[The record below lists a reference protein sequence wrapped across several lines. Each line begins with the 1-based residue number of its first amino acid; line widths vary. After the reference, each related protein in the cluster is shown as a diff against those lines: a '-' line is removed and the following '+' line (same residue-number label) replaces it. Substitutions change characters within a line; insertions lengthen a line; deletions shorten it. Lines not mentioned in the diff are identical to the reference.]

1 MSVKKPLFVFFGTPD
16 LSVSVLDALF
26 KHGHIPAL
34 IVTAP
39 DKPKGRG
46 LLTSPSPVK
55 TWGQQKGVD
64 VCTPETLGDA
74 DFLAAIENT
83 DWDVFVVAMYGKLIP
98 KKILD
103 LPRRGTLNVH
113 PSLLPKFRGPSPVLS
128 AILADERT
136 TGVTI
141 MQLTEKMDAGPIIA
155 QARIEI
161 DEDIGE
167 GGWPPK
173 GSEFETFLAAEG
185 GALLA
190 ETLEPW
196 VAGEVTAEPQ
206 DETAATYTKKFSSE
220 DALIDPLGDPRAEL
234 LKIRAFDKSPR
245 AHFFDNGKRVIV
257 TDAELREGVLHILRV
272 IPEGKKEVEYAQ
284 YLQASAN
291 PAKPL

>member
-16 LSVSVLDALF
+16 LSVTVLEALYARGY
-26 KHGHIPAL
+26 KPAL

-46 LLTSPSPVK
+46 LVTTPSPAK
-55 TWGQQKGVD
+55 AWGEKQGID
-64 VCTPETLGDA
+64 VCTPETLADA

-98 KKILD
+98 KHILD

-141 MQLTEKMDAGPIIA
+141 MQLTEKMDAGPIVA
-155 QARIEI
+155 QARIEV
-161 DEDIGE
+161 DEDTGE

-173 GSEFETFLAAEG
+173 GSAFETFLAAEG
-185 GALLA
+185 GTLLA

-196 VAGEVTAEPQ
+196 ISGEIPAEPQ
-206 DETAATYTKKFSSE
+206 NEIAATYTKKFSSE

-245 AHFFDNGKRVIV
+245 AHFFHNNTRLIV
-257 TDAELREGVLHILRV
+257 TDASIEDGKLVIIRV
-272 IPEGKKEVEYAQ
+272 IPEGKSEMDYAQ
-284 YLQASAN
+284 YLG
-291 PAKPL
+291 